1 MADGFFSKIKMAFN
15 SGGTD
20 VAEGS
25 QPKASEYV
33 AWLPRYMLIT
43 SQIELKID
51 STRPLPGANESD
63 PDRAAPCLPDAEAV
77 VNRIKV
83 LCGLNPFRFADPAEG
98 CFEETLMDHRLKFSV
113 HFEDTQDRS
122 TCTLYLS
129 VST

>member
-1 MADGFFSKIKMAFN
+1 MSKGLFSKIKATFS
-15 SGGTD
+15 SGGSEG
-20 VAEGS
+20 AEDRK
-25 QPKASEYV
+25 PKASEYV
-33 AWLPRYMLIT
+33 DWLPRYMLIN

-51 STRPLPGANESD
+51 SSRPLPGANETD
-63 PDRAAPCLPDAEAV
+63 PDRVAPCLPDAEAV

-83 LCGLNPFRFADPAEG
+83 LCGLNPFRFADPTDG